1 MKLIFCILAL
11 NLMLAGCDPAAPYID
26 GGVKLLA
33 TVNDTAETIAFGDT
47 LKFTLT
53 IPDTLVTDSG
63 TVVVNSLQQAYYNY
77 DFEQVDTTL
86 PVSDTITNVTRIFS
100 NAFATNGSCNGVQ
113 LYIATNKKPYTATLN
128 IVPPSRGIF
137 YVQISDQAGIIKAN
151 GSTYIGLAVNFN
163 VANQHWYLLETY
175 DPGFTAS
182 ELPFYNAG
190 FGWYCFR
197 VK

>member
-11 NLMLAGCDPAAPYID
+11 NLILAGCDPAAPYID

-63 TVVVNSLQQAYYNY
+63 TIVVNSLQQAYYNY
-77 DFEQVDTTL
+77 DFEQVDTI
-86 PVSDTITNVTRIFS
+86 DTARPAYVNRIFT

-128 IVPPSRGIF
+128 LVPPSRGIF
-137 YVQISDQAGIIKAN
+137 YVQISDQSGIIQAN
-151 GSTYIGLAVNFN
+151 GSTNIGLAVNFN
-163 VANQHWYLLETY
+163 VANQHWYLDETY
-175 DPGFTAS
+175 NPGFS
-182 ELPFYNAG
+182 MSVLSLYNQG